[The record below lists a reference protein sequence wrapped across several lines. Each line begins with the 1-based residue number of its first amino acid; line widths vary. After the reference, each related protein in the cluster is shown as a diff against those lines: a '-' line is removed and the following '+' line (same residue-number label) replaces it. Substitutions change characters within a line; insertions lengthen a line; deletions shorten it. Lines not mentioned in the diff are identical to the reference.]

1 MENCYNMHKFQY
13 PGGLTVANL
22 QLASNLRKYREANG
36 FTQDY
41 ISLQLN
47 ISRQA
52 YSNYERGN
60 RNPDID
66 LLIRLCNLY
75 KITLNQLILEPFS
88 QKNLHIKESNDYSV
102 SGTVYHSEETLFL
115 SYEEAQ
121 LLLKYREAEKEKKYV
136 IETILYAKKES

>member
-1 MENCYNMHKFQY
+1 M
-13 PGGLTVANL
+13 ANL

-66 LLIRLCNLY
+66 LLIKLCNLY
-75 KITLNQLILEPFS
+75 HITLDQLILEPFS
-88 QKNLHIKESNDYSV
+88 HKNIHIKESNNYCV
-102 SGTVYHSEETLFL
+102 SGTTYDSEETLFL
-115 SYEEAQ
+115 SHDEAQ
-121 LLLKYREAEKEKKYV
+121 FLLKYRDAEKEKKYV
-136 IETILYAKKES
+136 ISTILNSKKES